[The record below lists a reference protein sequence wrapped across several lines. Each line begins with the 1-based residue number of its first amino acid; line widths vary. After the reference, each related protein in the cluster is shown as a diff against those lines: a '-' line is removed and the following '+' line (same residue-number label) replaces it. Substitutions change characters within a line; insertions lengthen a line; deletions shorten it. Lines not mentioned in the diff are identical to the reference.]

1 MKGGL
6 AMGKNATIVEIAREC
21 NVSIATVSR
30 VLHGSSAV
38 TPATRAKVEAA
49 IERQG
54 YTPNALARSLVS
66 NQSMTLGV
74 IVPDI
79 SNPYFSVLFTQIE
92 QAAISVGYNV
102 FLCNTFY
109 FSSSYQT
116 MAPLKKEEE
125 YFKIMLQRQVDGV
138 LIIGGQIDLVNISPD
153 YLKALDNLSK
163 RIPVVVLGRVI
174 DGLNCIFIEHE
185 TGSGVITAINYLASL
200 GHRRIAF
207 VGGEPGVFITE
218 TRLSAYRNAMAA
230 LDLPTEDT
238 LISLSDYY
246 AKDGYQAAQA
256 LIRRDRD
263 FTAVL
268 AVNDSV
274 ALGAM
279 RAMRDEGLTVPD
291 DVSLI
296 SCDQFYHANYF
307 IPRLTSIDQH
317 TEVLGR
323 LIIQALLGAIK
334 GVSEPALIK
343 CTPELILRESCCPP
357 AKGR

>member
-1 MKGGL
+1 
-6 AMGKNATIVEIAREC
+6 MGKNATIVEIAKEC

-30 VLHGSSAV
+30 VFHGSSAV
-38 TPATRAKVEAA
+38 APATREKVEAA
-49 IERQG
+49 IKRQG

-79 SNPYFSVLFTQIE
+79 TNPYFSALFTQIE
-92 QAAISVGYNV
+92 HAAITAGYTV

-109 FSSSYQT
+109 VSSSYQT
-116 MAPLKKEEE
+116 MPPLKHEEE
-125 YFKIMLQRQVDGV
+125 YFNIMLQRQVDGV
-138 LIIGGQIDLVNISPD
+138 LIIGGQMDLVNASPD
-153 YLKALDNLSK
+153 YLQALDNLSR
-163 RIPVVVLGRVI
+163 RIPVVVLGKAI
-174 DGLNCIFIEHE
+174 DGLNCVFIEHE
-185 TGSGVITAINYLASL
+185 TGSGVITAVNYLASL

-207 VGGEPGVFITE
+207 VGGEPGVVITE

-230 LDLPTEDT
+230 LGLPSDDT

-256 LIRRDRD
+256 LLRRTRQ
-263 FTAVL
+263 FTAAL

-274 ALGAM
+274 ALGFM
-279 RAMRDEGLTVPD
+279 RAMQDQGITVPGE
-291 DVSLI
+291 VSLI
-296 SCDQFYHANYF
+296 SCDQFYHADYF

-334 GVSEPALIK
+334 GVSEPAMIK

-357 AKGR
+357 PSGC